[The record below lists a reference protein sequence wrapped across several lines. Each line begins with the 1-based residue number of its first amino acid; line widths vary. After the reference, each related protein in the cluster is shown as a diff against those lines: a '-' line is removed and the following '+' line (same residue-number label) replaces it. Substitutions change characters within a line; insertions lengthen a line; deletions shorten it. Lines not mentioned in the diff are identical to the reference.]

1 MFVCILH
8 SQGLVVLESPITDII
23 LTRVE
28 VRLLLLQHLEVPPR
42 YLCMDLRAKL
52 ELWDP
57 EYRHVPI
64 PFVGLEF
71 DGKKSDSVCGVSDPF
86 EYISELAPFALDSST
101 KLSQLVKGFQ
111 ALHVLQHNKLAHL
124 YDNPLTKTQ
133 ETQTCP
139 PFGRGETA
147 KRNAWPLKIPGKQ
160 IATQTTAFNL
170 GFGGLRMINWKPVKV
185 ANGRPG

>member
-1 MFVCILH
+1 MFVCILR

-57 EYRHVPI
+57 EYRHVHI

-71 DGKKSDSVCGVSDPF
+71 DGKKSDSVC
-86 EYISELAPFALDSST
+86 
-101 KLSQLVKGFQ
+101 
-111 ALHVLQHNKLAHL
+111 
-124 YDNPLTKTQ
+124 
-133 ETQTCP
+133 
-139 PFGRGETA
+139 
-147 KRNAWPLKIPGKQ
+147 
-160 IATQTTAFNL
+160 
-170 GFGGLRMINWKPVKV
+170 
-185 ANGRPG
+185 